1 MVKTR
6 EIGQQIVREVLCP
19 AHTEYSLPPPGGR
32 RAETARRGLPQGPGN
47 LPEHPPVRQPGVA
60 SVPAAESSAGAD
72 RGKWPPT
79 RMSGDRL
86 FRSTQGV
93 KFTSFFVRMGDL
105 AGPIGSYA
113 HTFVISHPNPNLP
126 RAYQQHSPRCREC

>member
-19 AHTEYSLPPPGGR
+19 AHTEYALQQPRGR

-47 LPEHPPVRQPGVA
+47 LPEHPPIRQPGA
-60 SVPAAESSAGAD
+60 PSAPAAGSSEVAD

-79 RMSGDRL
+79 RMSGVRL
-86 FRSTQGV
+86 FRSTQGI
-93 KFTSFFVRMGDL
+93 KFTLFFVRMGDL

-113 HTFVISHPNPNLP
+113 RTFMRSQPNPNLP
-126 RAYQQHSPRCREC
+126 RPRQQPRPLCCEC